1 LEICKMSNKHI
12 PTPGPHIPSARI
24 SAFLLVVVLAFLL
37 TACGDMMNDV
47 PATPAEQQP
56 EPTDEPQAAEPT
68 SAPVAET
75 EPSATSA
82 PVVDIEATSTPTA
95 APTTA
100 PSAGAAIGSEIL
112 FLRGGMLMAYDIDG
126 GQERPIAA
134 DVHEFAATP
143 DGRTLA
149 LVRGAETQPRNI
161 WLIERDGTNLR
172 QITNDDRSE
181 GSLAWAPD
189 GQTLAYAS
197 ATTSLPPQVEQNDWM
212 QWCASSDVRLMD
224 TTSQNVTSLGSGCS
238 PAISHDGRR
247 VAFATPPQNME
258 QGTNTIRLVNRQGEN
273 GWSFASA
280 DATEEGEGLLVY
292 GPAWTP
298 DDAEIAY
305 HRFIGYR
312 ALTDLNYIEMGGS
325 FQGDGDLMH
334 VGMGWLLPPRF
345 APNNQRMAFVEFN
358 FSDARGW
365 GGYERWA
372 VKVLQPGQQSEI
384 PLPSGMQQVG
394 ATMIGQLS
402 RATAAAWAPD
412 GQALVVALPPDW
424 SSDAPTTEPQ
434 FPNAEPGELWRW
446 VPGNAPA
453 ERLVENV
460 DFASPVLWLPA
471 L

>member
-1 LEICKMSNKHI
+1 
-12 PTPGPHIPSARI
+12 
-24 SAFLLVVVLAFLL
+24 LLVIVLAFLL
-37 TACGDMMNDV
+37 TACGVLDDI
-47 PATPAEQQP
+47 PATPADQQP
-56 EPTDEPQAAEPT
+56 EATDAPYPAAST
-68 SAPVAET
+68 STTVAET

-95 APTTA
+95 APATA
-100 PSAGAAIGSEIL
+100 TPSASADIGSEIL
-112 FLRGGMLMAYDIDG
+112 FLRSGMLMAYDIDSA
-126 GQERPIAA
+126 QERPIAA

-149 LVRGAETQPRNI
+149 LVRGTETQPRNI
-161 WLIERDGTNLR
+161 WLIERDGTSLR
-172 QITNDDRSE
+172 QVTNDDRSE
-181 GSLAWAPD
+181 GDLAWAPD

-197 ATTSLPPQVEQNDWM
+197 ATTSLPPQVTQNDWM
-212 QWCASSDVRLMD
+212 QWCASSDVRLME
-224 TTSQNVTSLGSGCS
+224 TASQNVTSLGSGCS

-258 QGTNTIRLVNRQGEN
+258 QGTNAIRLVNRQGEN
-273 GWSFASA
+273 GWDFASA
-280 DATEEGEGLLVY
+280 DESEEGDGMLVY
-292 GPAWTP
+292 GPAWSP

-325 FQGDGDLMH
+325 FQGDGDMMY
-334 VGMGWLLPPRF
+334 VGAGWLLPPHF
-345 APNNQRMAFVEFN
+345 APNDQRMAVVEFN

-372 VKVLQPGQQSEI
+372 VRVLQPGQQSEI
-384 PLPSGMQQVG
+384 PLPGGMQQVD
-394 ATMIGQLS
+394 ATLLGELA

-412 GQALVVALPPDW
+412 GQSLVVALPPGW

-434 FPNAEPGELWRW
+434 FPNAEAGELWRW
-446 VPGNAPA
+446 VPGSAPA